1 MMEKILLGSSYLA
14 QAIVMATIAF
24 AVISTIYYL
33 RYNKKIICQPGW
45 IIKYIFL
52 VYIATVGMVTRVL
65 DITSWSYGGFTA
77 WNIVP
82 FVNESWKLMLLN
94 TLMFLPMGLFVPI
107 FIKKIKWN
115 YGKAIIAG
123 ALISLMIEFVQVV
136 FAGRIGDI
144 DDIIFNTLGFLIGYI
159 LENLL
164 QKILLKKQMKS

>member
-1 MMEKILLGSSYLA
+1 
-14 QAIVMATIAF
+14 
-24 AVISTIYYL
+24 
-33 RYNKKIICQPGW
+33 
-45 IIKYIFL
+45 
-52 VYIATVGMVTRVL
+52 MVTRVL

-164 QKILLKKQMKS
+164 QKILLKSN

>member
-1 MMEKILLGSSYLA
+1 
-14 QAIVMATIAF
+14 
-24 AVISTIYYL
+24 
-33 RYNKKIICQPGW
+33 
-45 IIKYIFL
+45 
-52 VYIATVGMVTRVL
+52 
-65 DITSWSYGGFTA
+65 
-77 WNIVP
+77 
-82 FVNESWKLMLLN
+82 
-94 TLMFLPMGLFVPI
+94 MGLFVPI

-164 QKILLKKQMKS
+164 QKILLKKAIRIWNRGIGTGYDQWISKYPIL

>member
-1 MMEKILLGSSYLA
+1 MSARMDHKIH
-14 QAIVMATIAF
+14 I
-24 AVISTIYYL
+24 
-33 RYNKKIICQPGW
+33 
-45 IIKYIFL
+45 L

-107 FIKKIKWN
+107 FIKKIKMELWKSN
-115 YGKAIIAG
+115 NCRDIDIFDDRVCTSCICRKN
-123 ALISLMIEFVQVV
+123 
-136 FAGRIGDI
+136 GDI
-144 DDIIFNTLGFLIGYI
+144 DDIIFNTLGFLIRYI

-164 QKILLKKQMKS
+164 QKFF

>member
-1 MMEKILLGSSYLA
+1 MKIRQTILFLLFIITGGKSL
-14 QAIVMATIAF
+14 F
-24 AVISTIYYL
+24 ADS
-33 RYNKKIICQPGW
+33 
-45 IIKYIFL
+45 F
-52 VYIATVGMVTRVL
+52 
-65 DITSWSYGGFTA
+65 F
-77 WNIVP
+77 IVP

-94 TLMFLPMGLFVPI
+94 TLMFLPMGFFVPI

-164 QKILLKKQMKS
+164 QKNLLKEKSYIYYIYGLTPDTYCCQSNHHCQQIL